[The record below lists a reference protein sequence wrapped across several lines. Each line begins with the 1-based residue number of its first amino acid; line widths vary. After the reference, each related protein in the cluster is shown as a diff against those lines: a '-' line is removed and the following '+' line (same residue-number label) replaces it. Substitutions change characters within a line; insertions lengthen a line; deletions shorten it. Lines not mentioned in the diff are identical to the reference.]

1 MSEIKRTRHNSV
13 SGSFMAISKTFHI
26 FAGRKKNEMKKLW
39 PYILSFA
46 ALFASCG
53 VEENS
58 EDLTLQT
65 TQMLQGTFNIKR
77 YSDANG
83 TMTTAW
89 PGEYVSFSA
98 DSVSFFSL
106 TPVHDFVLDQF
117 VGYERKDKG
126 VYGVEYLP
134 LAVRFAG
141 HTFALSPS
149 QGSIW
154 LIGNRRIELRK
165 EE

>member
-1 MSEIKRTRHNSV
+1 
-13 SGSFMAISKTFHI
+13 
-26 FAGRKKNEMKKLW
+26 MKILW
-39 PYILSFA
+39 PYILSFV
-46 ALFASCG
+46 ALFASCS

-65 TQMLQGTFNIKR
+65 IQMLQGTFNIKR

-83 TMTTAW
+83 TMINAW

-126 VYGVEYLP
+126 GYGVEYLP

-141 HTFALSPS
+141 HTFTLSPS

-154 LIGNRRIELRK
+154 LIGNRRIELRR